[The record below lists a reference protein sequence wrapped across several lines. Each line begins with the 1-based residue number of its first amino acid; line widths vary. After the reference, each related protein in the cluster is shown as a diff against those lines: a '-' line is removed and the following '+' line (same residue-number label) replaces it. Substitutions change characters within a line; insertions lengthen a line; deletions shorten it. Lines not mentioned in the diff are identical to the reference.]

1 MIDRVNLNRLI
12 GQALELD
19 KKVKKKDVSKAEAT
33 QKGSD
38 VVEISER
45 ARKALEMDQ
54 EDITEKV
61 RRIKDEIA
69 RGTYEVNADKII
81 EGFKK
86 FFP

>member
-12 GQALELD
+12 GQVLEQGT
-19 KKVKKKDVSKAEAT
+19 KVNRKDVPEPETIQKA
-33 QKGSD
+33 SD
-38 VVEISER
+38 IVEISQE

-69 RGTYEVNADKII
+69 RGTYEVNTDKIV
-81 EGFKK
+81 EGFRK